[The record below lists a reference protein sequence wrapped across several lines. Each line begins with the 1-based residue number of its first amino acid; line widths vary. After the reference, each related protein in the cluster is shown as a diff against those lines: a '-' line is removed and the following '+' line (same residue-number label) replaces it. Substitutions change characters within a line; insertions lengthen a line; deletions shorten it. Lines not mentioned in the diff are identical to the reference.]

1 MQVGGPFYLL
11 GNGRSSQ
18 NNSHD
23 LVGTLDYGRDNH
35 AARDCPGRGALR
47 GGATWACGVF
57 GKMPR
62 RRQGMRQSLHFEISN
77 QGRRVERYHARLH

>member
-11 GNGRSSQ
+11 GNGGSLQ
-18 NNSHD
+18 NSGGD
-23 LVGTLDYGRDNH
+23 VVGPLDYGRDNH
-35 AARDCPGRGALR
+35 AACDCPESGALG

-62 RRQGMRQSLHFEISN
+62 R
-77 QGRRVERYHARLH
+77 